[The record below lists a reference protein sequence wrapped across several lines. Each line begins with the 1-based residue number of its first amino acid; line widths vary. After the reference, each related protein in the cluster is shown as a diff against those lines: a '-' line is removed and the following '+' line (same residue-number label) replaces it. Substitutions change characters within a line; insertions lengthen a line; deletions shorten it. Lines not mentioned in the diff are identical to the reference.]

1 MSNSPFETLSEEQQ
15 SLLDRNIR
23 EATEINRNCASLREP
38 QEFNKLKRV
47 VERLYA
53 TLDMAPPSIYLLDS
67 PMACAYAWG
76 FTPQSV
82 ADRWRLFHDEFYTH
96 PLHCPI
102 IDMISDHYSAFERMV
117 GGTISQNMPVSI
129 RQRSV
134 EANFN
139 DLDRVGD
146 TIATAITSV
155 ASPMNNTELVGMFS
169 KQIDAYVPDT
179 AIRAAVAKQ
188 MPSVKLEKLFLPKEY
203 FRGQHYTK
211 TSYYAAMMELG
222 MPFLGFHKNL
232 ISLWQQM
239 NKSSHWWFP
248 FRNTFIVSDRHSAL
262 HVDGRGRPHNTQGPA
277 IEYRD
282 GWKLYAWK
290 GIMVPEHI
298 IEQPETITAKGIL
311 NENNTEIRRAMVDII
326 GIEKFI
332 LDSNSKA
339 IDEQGE
345 YQLLRVPYLDG
356 GEMIALKMRC
366 PTTAAIY
373 VHTVHPNVT
382 NVEQALAWKRGED
395 NFAKAAPYREGL
407 LWEK

>member
-1 MSNSPFETLSEEQQ
+1 
-15 SLLDRNIR
+15 
-23 EATEINRNCASLREP
+23 
-38 QEFNKLKRV
+38 
-47 VERLYA
+47 
-53 TLDMAPPSIYLLDS
+53 MAPPTIYLLDS
-67 PMACAYAWG
+67 PLACAYAWG

-102 IDMISDHYSAFERMV
+102 IDMITDHFSAFSRMV
-117 GGTISQNMPVSI
+117 NGTIQQNMPRGVG
-129 RQRSV
+129 V
-134 EANFN
+134 PKWELDYN

-146 TIATAITSV
+146 TIATAITNIPN
-155 ASPMNNTELVGMFS
+155 PMSNVEYVDMFS
-169 KQIDAYVPDT
+169 KQVEANIPDA

-188 MPSVKLEKLFLPKEY
+188 KPSLKLEKLFLPSEI

-211 TSYYAAMMELG
+211 TSYYQAMADLG

-232 ISLWQQM
+232 ISLWEQM
-239 NKSSHWWFP
+239 NKACHWWFP
-248 FRNTFIVSDRHSAL
+248 FRNTLILSDRHSQL
-262 HVDGRGRPHNTQGPA
+262 HVDERGRPHSTTGPA

-311 NENNTEIRRAMVDII
+311 KENNTEIRRAMVDII

-332 LDSNSKA
+332 VDSKGKTL
-339 IDEQGE
+339 DEQGE
-345 YQLLRVPYLDG
+345 YELLEVPYLDG
-356 GEMIALKMRC
+356 GSMIALKMRC
-366 PTTAAIY
+366 PTTSAIY
-373 VHTVHPNVT
+373 VHTVHPSVT

-395 NFAKAAPYREGL
+395 NFQKARPYKEGL